1 MKQKRSWLRWG
12 ILLLLV
18 VTILFLLV
26 EQNLSQT
33 LLDMAYATA
42 HSIALDTVNRAAQQV
57 AGEGI
62 AYGELMDVTT
72 DAQGRVTMLRANT
85 MRMNQMATET
95 AILAQEQLNS
105 IENQMVDVPLGAA
118 LGIRFL
124 GGFGPRI
131 SVQIVPIGAVS
142 TYFETEFETAGINQT
157 RHKIF
162 LTLETS
168 VSLIVP
174 ADSRQGEVVSTVPIA
189 ESIFVG
195 NVPDYNVGSAL
206 SLVLMVLM
214 VLCMTVMNHFDNSEE
229 TGGLT
234 V

>member
-1 MKQKRSWLRWG
+1 MKEKKKRSWLRWLILT
-12 ILLLLV
+12 ILLI
-18 VTILFLLV
+18 TILFLLF

-42 HSIALDTVNRAAQQV
+42 HSIALETVNRAAQQV
-57 AGEGI
+57 VGDGI
-62 AYGELMDVTT
+62 AYDQLMDVQT
-72 DAQGRVTMLRANT
+72 DSSGRVAMLRANT
-85 MRMNQMATET
+85 MRMNQIATQT
-95 AILAQEQLNS
+95 AIMAQEELNS

-124 GGFGPRI
+124 GGFGPRL

-142 TYFETEFETAGINQT
+142 THFETEFETAGINQT

-174 ADSRQGEVVSTVPIA
+174 ADSRMVQVTSTVPIA
-189 ESIFVG
+189 ESIIVG
-195 NVPDYNVGSAL
+195 QVPDSFVDVS
-206 SLVLMVLM
+206 
-214 VLCMTVMNHFDNSEE
+214 DEE
-229 TGGLT
+229 DMLNLIP
-234 V
+234 